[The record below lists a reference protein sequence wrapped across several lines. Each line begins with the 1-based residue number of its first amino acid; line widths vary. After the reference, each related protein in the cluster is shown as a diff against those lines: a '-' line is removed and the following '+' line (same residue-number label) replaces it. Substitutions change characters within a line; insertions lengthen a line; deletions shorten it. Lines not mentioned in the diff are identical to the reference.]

1 MLANGYPL
9 PSYAV
14 LFLQPP
20 NVSSGNE
27 SIREDEVAKALR
39 DMHENMKSDGWIET
53 PEWLL
58 ADDGNHKDESPEII
72 AVDCEMCLTSA
83 GKELTRCCFI
93 SFRTG
98 EVLFD
103 MLVRPQREIV
113 DYLTRCVSY
122 MFHRY
127 FFK

>member
-14 LFLQPP
+14 LSLQPP

-39 DMHENMKSDGWIET
+39 DMHESMKSDGWIET

-72 AVDCEMCLTSA
+72 AVDCEMVC
-83 GKELTRCCFI
+83 GIELVSRHAYFLIFCTIVSDIGRQGAH
-93 SFRTG
+93 TL
-98 EVLFD
+98 LFH
-103 MLVRPQREIV
+103 LFP
-113 DYLTRCVSY
+113 YG
-122 MFHRY
+122 
-127 FFK
+127 